1 MEHAL
6 PPYRLRRS
14 PRAKY
19 LRLLIRP
26 DGIEVVAPAG
36 LSDATVL
43 AFVRQHSGWAQARL
57 EELRAR
63 LAGLRQSRGEHFPAE
78 GGSVPLEGRETPLFI
93 EETAGSRIRI
103 SLEGGGLRL
112 ILPQTCGAE
121 RDRYVRQALFGWMK
135 RRLPGRVTELIE
147 RHAPLHGLY
156 PRQLRIKSMRT
167 RWGSCGPANDVNLN
181 WLLGLAPLSVLEYVV
196 VHELCHIRHRN
207 HSRDFWE
214 LVAAHLPNWRQER
227 QWLKTHGGG
236 LIQRFDP
243 AFR

>member
-1 MEHAL
+1 MEHSL

-26 DGIEVVAPAG
+26 DGIEVVAPTG

-43 AFVRQHSGWAQARL
+43 AFVRQHGGWAQARL
-57 EELRAR
+57 EELLAR
-63 LAGLRQSRGEHFPAE
+63 LAKLRQGQAERFPAE

-93 EETAGSRIRI
+93 EETGGSRIRV
-103 SLEGGGLRL
+103 SLEDQGLRL
-112 ILPQTCGAE
+112 ILPRTCGAD
-121 RDRYVRQALFGWMK
+121 RDRYVRDALFGWMK

-167 RWGSCGPANDVNLN
+167 RWGSCGPANDINLN

-214 LVAAHLPNWRQER
+214 LVAAHLPDWRQER
-227 QWLKTHGGG
+227 QWLEAHGGG

>member
-1 MEHAL
+1 VHPL

-14 PRAKY
+14 TRAKY

-26 DGIEVVAPAG
+26 EGIEVVAPEG
-36 LSDATVL
+36 LPESTVL
-43 AFVRQHSGWAQARL
+43 AFVRQHSGWAQAKL
-57 EELRAR
+57 EEMQAR
-63 LAGLRQSRGEHFPAE
+63 LAKLRQGRAERFPAE

-93 EETAGSRIRI
+93 EETGGNRVRI
-103 SLEGGGLRL
+103 SLEERGLRL

-121 RDRYVRQALFGWMK
+121 RDRYVRDALFGWMK
-135 RRLPGRVTELIE
+135 RRLPGRVTELIQ

-207 HSRDFWE
+207 HSGDFWE
-214 LVAAHLPNWRQER
+214 LVAAHLPDWRQER

-243 AFR
+243 AFP

>member
-1 MEHAL
+1 MHRL

-14 PRAKY
+14 ARAKY

-26 DGIEVVAPAG
+26 EGIEVVAPDG
-36 LSDATVL
+36 LPESTVL
-43 AFVRQHSGWAQARL
+43 AFVRQHSGWAQAKL
-57 EELRAR
+57 AELQAR
-63 LAGLRQSRGEHFPAE
+63 LAKLRQGQAERFPAE

-93 EETAGSRIRI
+93 EETGGSRIRV
-103 SLEGGGLRL
+103 SLEDRGLRL
-112 ILPQTCGAE
+112 ILPRACGAE
-121 RDRYVRQALFGWMK
+121 RDRYVRDALFGWMK
-135 RRLPGRVTELIE
+135 RRLPGRVAECVQ
-147 RHAPLHGLY
+147 RHGPQHGLY

-181 WLLGLAPLSVLEYVV
+181 WLLGLAPPSVLEYVV

-214 LVAAHLPNWRQER
+214 LVSAHLPDWRQER

-243 AFR
+243 VFP